1 MKCKATCKCQ
11 TRVES
16 GRRRTF
22 EKGDVYDFEVCP
34 THFVPIE
41 GEDALPINFDDAQE
55 QELLESEFDL
65 DELKAYIEKKY
76 DKKAG
81 NRGKE
86 KTIDLLLDCRYR
98 DISNVELNKVL

>member
-1 MKCKATCKCQ
+1 M
-11 TRVES
+11 
-16 GRRRTF
+16 
-22 EKGDVYDFEVCP
+22 
-34 THFVPIE
+34 
-41 GEDALPINFDDAQE
+41 PINFETAQE

-65 DELKAYIEKKY
+65 DVLKAYIEAKY

-98 DISNVELNKVL
+98 EINDVDLSEVS